1 MENDI
6 NQYFPPNSIFKFDVN
21 DDDYLEADKNTD
33 SDTASNLEEN
43 DVYIPR
49 GGLSPERFNEKKS
62 INKYFSQN
70 SIFISDDDDDTEQVK
85 IRSKP
90 RSPRQNISVDE
101 LEKLVLPTFDGEN
114 DIPAKAPKIKI
125 EDTDNGDEDYMIYD
139 TPPPPLP
146 KPSRKTFNF
155 LEEEKLD
162 GCIDTSSTR
171 LENKRGSC
179 PGSIGTWERYSLMN
193 QRYDNLLAAEGLEFS
208 AEYECVSF
216 SSSSESHKPSSGK
229 KSFKDMMLS
238 VFPNRIFLSVSDT
251 EIDKP
256 QTLKMNQSKSKPQ
269 NRKCPQ
275 AIRGMKEIMSS
286 KYKEIRSAVIST
298 VKRNSEGPLT
308 LNSFFCVPAGCA
320 NVSSIAKYDNGHCW
334 VAADR
339 SECILLYD
347 RDGNL
352 LDFVNVGCP
361 VDSLTTDKYGNVF
374 MSCPDLK
381 QVRVFDRNRHVKTFL
396 DMTQYPRGIAYME
409 LSESILVC
417 RNNNRVANDLTVKAC
432 NPLKK
437 YRIRGPKPQTEDVLD
452 SMFGYPLRV
461 CVNVNHDYVVSDF
474 ANRSITVIDSS
485 GRTRFSFKSSKD
497 FPIRNRHSV
506 CCDTKGNIYIFSKG
520 KPNVCILEPNG
531 NVKDMFSC
539 SDLYN
544 ETVFAAVFDTD
555 GYLWLACLDGFIR
568 IFELT

>member
-49 GGLSPERFNEKKS
+49 GGLSPEQFNEKKS

-155 LEEEKLD
+155 LEEEKRD

-256 QTLKMNQSKSKPQ
+256 QTFKMNQSKSKPQ

-381 QVRVFDRNRHVKTFL
+381 QVRVFDRNRHVSICRMFVIVFHFRRGDKFL
-396 DMTQYPRGIAYME
+396 LNLIA
-409 LSESILVC
+409 LV
-417 RNNNRVANDLTVKAC
+417 
-432 NPLKK
+432 
-437 YRIRGPKPQTEDVLD
+437 
-452 SMFGYPLRV
+452 
-461 CVNVNHDYVVSDF
+461 
-474 ANRSITVIDSS
+474 
-485 GRTRFSFKSSKD
+485 
-497 FPIRNRHSV
+497 
-506 CCDTKGNIYIFSKG
+506 
-520 KPNVCILEPNG
+520 
-531 NVKDMFSC
+531 
-539 SDLYN
+539 
-544 ETVFAAVFDTD
+544 
-555 GYLWLACLDGFIR
+555 
-568 IFELT
+568 